1 LEHFLRLDAHQ
12 HFWKFDP
19 NRFGWITEEMAALQR
34 DFLPVDLHP
43 LLRAAGFDGSIAVQA
58 RQSLDETRWLLDAIV
73 TRETFVSWPDRL
85 LVIHVS
91 ADKPGRISLGVQ
103 L

>member
-1 LEHFLRLDAHQ
+1 MET
-12 HFWKFDP
+12 
-19 NRFGWITEEMAALQR
+19 G
-34 DFLPVDLHP
+34 
-43 LLRAAGFDGSIAVQA
+43 IAKVTY
-58 RQSLDETRWLLDAIV
+58 RQGDAIV